1 MNLPHP
7 LLWSGKMQIARCDKK
22 GRIYLKE
29 SLRTRYGDRFVAV
42 EALDELVL
50 LPVPDDPVEDL
61 GELGGKLPNIS
72 LQQLRARI
80 LERARRE
87 AKR

>member
-1 MNLPHP
+1 
-7 LLWSGKMQIARCDKK
+7 MQIARCDKK

-29 SLRTRYGDRFVAV
+29 SLRTRYGDRFVLI
-42 EALDELVL
+42 EGPDELVL

-61 GELGGKLPNIS
+61 RELGGKLPKIS
-72 LQQLRARI
+72 LQELRAKI

-87 AKR
+87 VNR

>member
-1 MNLPHP
+1 
-7 LLWSGKMQIARCDKK
+7 MQITKCDKK
-22 GRIYLKE
+22 GRIHLRE
-29 SLRTRYGDRFVAV
+29 SLRSRYGERFMVV
-42 EALDELVL
+42 EATDELVL

-72 LQQLRARI
+72 LQQLRAKI

-87 AKR
+87 VNR